1 MLKVRVIMTPSA
13 VSRSAKQTLRDAVEV
28 LVSCR
33 IGGGP
38 VVEGD
43 TVIGV
48 RSADDIIA
56 FESVTPL
63 EGRDL
68 AEADEARDAQV
79 DDDREAW
86 SEGSLL
92 SSSYFTGW
100 LPNDGPDVAERIA
113 SSRGPQWD

>member
-1 MLKVRVIMTPSA
+1 MLKVRVIMTPSV
-13 VSRSAKQTLRDAVEV
+13 VSLSADLTLRDAVEV

-68 AEADEARDAQV
+68 AEADEEEDAQV
-79 DDDREAW
+79 DDDPEAW
-86 SEGSLL
+86 SEGSPL
-92 SSSYFTGW
+92 SSSYLTDCW
-100 LPNDGPDVAERIA
+100 PNDGPDVAERIA